1 MVDGGCSS
9 RHSDDD
15 SFNATTFAPFC
26 YIHLLPYAG
35 QRVRWSPAT
44 VHIPLQW
51 QCMYRRGVAR
61 QPVDFEIGTVYTE
74 TDADATV
81 RISATEA
88 VPRTFIARIALER
101 PKLEVELEVWM
112 VQPGNRAVVRKLLV
126 VANTATPVTT
136 TTLRRVLV
144 DPLLRAAVQAAA
156 VPVTPRP
163 DAHPLAFQVPGQQGT
178 AYVGPPPPRT
188 DRGRRDTADANAET
202 AARIYK
208 QAVMLGSRTPAKDVV
223 AAMAPV
229 SRAQVARY
237 LRRAREELKIL
248 APRGSSSAQDSD

>member
-1 MVDGGCSS
+1 MAMPV
-9 RHSDDD
+9 
-15 SFNATTFAPFC
+15 
-26 YIHLLPYAG
+26 
-35 QRVRWSPAT
+35 
-44 VHIPLQW
+44 
-51 QCMYRRGVAR
+51 YRRGVAR
-61 QPVDFEIGTVYTE
+61 QPVDFEIGSVRIATDTV
-74 TDADATV
+74 ARV
-81 RISATEA
+81 RISPTEA
-88 VPRTFIARIALER
+88 VPKTFIASIRLER
-101 PKLEVELEVWM
+101 PKLDVEISVWV
-112 VQPGNRAVVRKLLV
+112 VQPGNRPVVRELSVK
-126 VANTATPVTT
+126 ANTATPVTT

-144 DPLLRAAVQAAA
+144 DPLLRAAVQAAT
-156 VPVTPRP
+156 VPVTLRP
-163 DAHPLAFQVPGQQGT
+163 DAHPLAFQVPGQEGT

-208 QAVMLGSRTPAKDVV
+208 EAVMLGSRTPAKDVV